1 MQIVD
6 AEHQATCV
14 CNPSTHADDSS
25 LLNLP
30 TPHFAGVLLS
40 AWQDALHLLDRRD
53 HDLHRHLQALPIN
66 VGASSIDDVKGKAEG
81 EGGGVGGFP
90 WQDALHLLDRRDH
103 DLHRHLQALPINV
116 GASSIDDVNGKAEG
130 EGGGVGGFP
139 MCEIQRVVEG

>member
-81 EGGGVGGFP
+81 GRGRVAGV
-90 WQDALHLLDRRDH
+90 
-103 DLHRHLQALPINV
+103 
-116 GASSIDDVNGKAEG
+116 
-130 EGGGVGGFP
+130 P
-139 MCEIQRVVEG
+139 MCDIQRIVEG